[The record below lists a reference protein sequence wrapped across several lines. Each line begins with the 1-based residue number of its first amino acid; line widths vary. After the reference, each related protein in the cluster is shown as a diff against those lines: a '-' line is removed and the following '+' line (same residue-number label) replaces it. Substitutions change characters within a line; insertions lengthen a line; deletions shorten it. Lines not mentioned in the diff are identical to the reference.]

1 MKKDA
6 PRKDAAGKDE
16 GVDLTDPAN
25 FEFWVSENIRIAD
38 TDMGGHINNTA
49 IAGYVESGRVARLRA
64 AMDLRGVD
72 ERWVI
77 AHVDIDFRAE
87 AQPPGQV
94 RIGTRLSALGTTSV
108 TLGAGLFT
116 GERCIATARSVMVFL
131 KGANTAPIPDAVR
144 QSLQAGPKQ

>member
-1 MKKDA
+1 MNQG
-6 PRKDAAGKDE
+6 AADDI
-16 GVDLTDPAN
+16 DLTDPDSFAY
-25 FEFWVSENIRIAD
+25 WVSENIRIAD

-64 AMDLRGVD
+64 AMNRRGAD

-94 RIGTRLSALGTTSV
+94 RIGTRLLALGGKSV
-108 TLGAGLFT
+108 TLGAGLFKDD
-116 GERCIATARSVMVFL
+116 RCIATARSVMVFL
-131 KGANTAPIPDAVR
+131 QGAHTARIPDAVR
-144 QSLQAGPKQ
+144 QSLQAAPDP

>member
-1 MKKDA
+1 MTQES
-6 PRKDAAGKDE
+6 AGTTDHT
-16 GVDLTDPAN
+16 VDLTDPAN

-49 IAGYVESGRVARLRA
+49 IAAYVESGRVARLRT
-64 AMDLRGVD
+64 AMDLRGAD

-94 RIGTRLSALGTTSV
+94 RIGTRLLALGTTSA
-108 TLGAGLFT
+108 TMGAGLFT

-131 KGANTAPIPDAVR
+131 IGANTAPIPEAVR
-144 QSLQAGPKQ
+144 QSLQASPG